1 MSTGLIIGGVL
12 FLMLIVI
19 GVVVFFVMG
28 DDSATTPTGPA
39 PAPAPAPAPTGPEM
53 LKCISTHRRDEM
65 GWENKGVVKT
75 EAEARNL
82 CAGKKYMSLECPTA
96 DGFHVFCV
104 DDISLAETLLDKEC
118 KGDVAGTSLYGGT
131 NAHCVG
137 PYKWGDVH
145 GGGASR
151 GALYEI

>member
-1 MSTGLIIGGVL
+1 MIAGAVGIMLCCSASSVAAVMMS
-12 FLMLIVI
+12 
-19 GVVVFFVMG
+19 G
-28 DDSATTPTGPA
+28 DGDKTPA

-53 LKCISTHRRDEM
+53 LKCISTQRRDEM

-82 CAGKKYMSLECPTA
+82 CAGKRYMSLECPTA

-151 GALYEI
+151 GALYKI

>member
-1 MSTGLIIGGVL
+1 MSTGAIIAVGVIMICCSTSSAAAVMMGG
-12 FLMLIVI
+12 
-19 GVVVFFVMG
+19 
-28 DDSATTPTGPA
+28 DSDASTSPGPTSTGPA
-39 PAPAPAPAPTGPEM
+39 APTGPEM
-53 LKCISTHRRDEM
+53 LKCINTQRRGEM
-65 GWENKGVVKT
+65 GWEAKGRVKT

-82 CAGKKYMSLECPTA
+82 CPGKKYMSLECPTA
-96 DGFHVFCV
+96 DGFEVFCV

-118 KGDVAGTSLYGGT
+118 KGDVAGTSLHDGT

-145 GGGASR
+145 GGGANR

>member
-28 DDSATTPTGPA
+28 GDGDKTPA

-53 LKCISTHRRDEM
+53 LKCISTQRRDEM

-82 CAGKKYMSLECPTA
+82 CAGKRYMSLECPTA

-151 GALYEI
+151 GALYKI

>member
-28 DDSATTPTGPA
+28 GDGDDSATTPTGPG
-39 PAPAPAPAPTGPEM
+39 PAPAPTGPEM
-53 LKCISTHRRDEM
+53 LKCINTQRRGEM
-65 GWENKGVVKT
+65 GWEFKGRVKT

-82 CAGKKYMSLECPTA
+82 CPGKKYMSLECPTA
-96 DGFHVFCV
+96 DGFEVFCV

-118 KGDVAGTSLYGGT
+118 KGDVAGTSLHGGT
-131 NAHCVG
+131 NVHCVG

-145 GGGASR
+145 GGGANR
-151 GALYEI
+151 GALYKI